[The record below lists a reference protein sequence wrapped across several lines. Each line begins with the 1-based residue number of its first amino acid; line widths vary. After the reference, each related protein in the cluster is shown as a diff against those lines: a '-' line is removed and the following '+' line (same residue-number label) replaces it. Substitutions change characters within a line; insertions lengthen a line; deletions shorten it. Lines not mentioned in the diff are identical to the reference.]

1 MANELNKNMNLVMLQ
16 SDNRPEGLTVFGNNG
31 EMIFLNNENMFFFKN
46 DVFSVKPTNS
56 KEADSLSLSA
66 IEYDERAKYS
76 QKLERENRLRRK
88 LKL

>member
-56 KEADSLSLSA
+56 K
-66 IEYDERAKYS
+66 
-76 QKLERENRLRRK
+76 
-88 LKL
+88 